1 MNNKGVVV
9 DASRGGSDQGATGN
23 GLVEKE
29 VTLEVSN
36 YMVKRFRELGVPVAS
51 TRDKDVTLTDE
62 ERVETII
69 NAFGKE
75 DQVIVISNQLSDGQ
89 GEGAEV
95 IYALRDTDQ
104 LAKNIFDEI
113 ENEGQVMRKYYQRR
127 LPEDLSKDYNFIIRE
142 TAPLDTVIVDYGFVD
157 NKDDAMRLDEEILDY
172 AEGVVRA
179 VSRFLGYRYTSPEGI
194 IDMTYIVKNGDS
206 LYSIAAQYGVM
217 VDALKEANNLE
228 NNTLT
233 IGKVLVIPRNEN
245 MPSSDLTYT
254 VQKGDNLYEIANRF
268 GVTVNNLISVNDL
281 KSTALSLGQVLK
293 IPSGTKEKRI
303 YTVKKGDSLWTIAN
317 QFDTTVEALKRVN
330 QLDSSALS
338 IGQKLVIPN

>member
-36 YMVKRFRELGVPVAS
+36 YMVKRFMELGIPVAS
-51 TRDKDVTLTDE
+51 TRDKDVTLSNE

-75 DQVIVISNQLSDGQ
+75 DQVVVISNQLSDGQ

-127 LPEDLSKDYNFIIRE
+127 LPEDLSKDYSFIIRE
-142 TAPLDTVIVDYGFVD
+142 TAPLNTVVVDYGFVD

-179 VSRFLGYRYTSPEGI
+179 VSRFLGYTYTSPEGV
-194 IDMTYIVKNGDS
+194 IDTTYMVKIGDS
-206 LYSIAAQYGVM
+206 LYSIAVQYGVT
-217 VDALKEANNLE
+217 VEDLKEANNLE
-228 NNTLT
+228 NNALT
-233 IGKVLVIPRNEN
+233 IGEVLIIPRNEN
-245 MPSSDLTYT
+245 VASSDLTYT
-254 VQKGDNLYEIANRF
+254 VQSGDNLYEIAKRF
-268 GVTVNNLISVNDL
+268 GVTVNDLISANNL
-281 KSTALSLGQVLK
+281 TSTALSLGQVLK
-293 IPSGTKEKRI
+293 IPKSAKEEML

-317 QFDTTVEALKRVN
+317 QFDTTIAALKKAN

-338 IGQKLVIPN
+338 IGQELIIPN